1 MADSRNP
8 EKQNVTISLSRNVL
22 KKAKI
27 LAARRETSISR
38 LLARE
43 LESLVG
49 DEEAYERA
57 ERQALALLDK
67 GFHLA
72 ARGRTTEN
80 ARAVTKCAAAERGC
94 HPQASRAIGLPG
106 EETARHPA

>member
-1 MADSRNP
+1 MAGSRNT
-8 EKQNVTISLSRNVL
+8 EKQNVTISLSKNVL

-27 LAARRETSISR
+27 LAARRETINR

-67 GFHLA
+67 GFHLGGEIRA
-72 ARGRTTEN
+72 GRDEWH
-80 ARAVTKCAAAERGC
+80 ER
-94 HPQASRAIGLPG
+94 
-106 EETARHPA
+106 

>member
-1 MADSRNP
+1 MASSRNT

-27 LAARRETSISR
+27 LAARRETSISG

-49 DEEAYERA
+49 DAEAYERA
-57 ERQALALLDK
+57 ERQALALLEK
-67 GFHLA
+67 GFHLGGQI
-72 ARGRTTEN
+72 RGGRDEWH
-80 ARAVTKCAAAERGC
+80 ER
-94 HPQASRAIGLPG
+94 
-106 EETARHPA
+106 